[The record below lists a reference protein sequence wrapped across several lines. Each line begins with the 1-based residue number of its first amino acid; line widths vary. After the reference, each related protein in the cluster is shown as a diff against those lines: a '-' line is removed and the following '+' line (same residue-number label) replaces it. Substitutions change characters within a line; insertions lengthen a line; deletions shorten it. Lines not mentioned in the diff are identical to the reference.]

1 MCMIF
6 PQSGSLN
13 YVCVNS
19 KKNVKS
25 RVETHVSIRAE
36 KSQINRGSLILGEK
50 KIFDMLTVR
59 HLNTGIFVYL
69 KCSLCFMYMRKYVHE
84 FSQVTPRKVIYRV
97 CVNCLIGVQHHTL
110 PTFKIILQL
119 FWLLI

>member
-6 PQSGSLN
+6 PQTGSLN
-13 YVCVNS
+13 YVCVNL

-25 RVETHVSIRAE
+25 RVETHISIRAE

-59 HLNTGIFVYL
+59 HLNTDIFKVFIML
-69 KCSLCFMYMRKYVHE
+69 YVHE
-84 FSQVTPRKVIYRV
+84 EICT
-97 CVNCLIGVQHHTL
+97 
-110 PTFKIILQL
+110 
-119 FWLLI
+119 

>member
-1 MCMIF
+1 MISRSFMISSIRYVHDF

-13 YVCVNS
+13 FVCVNS

-59 HLNTGIFVYL
+59 HLNTGIFKV
-69 KCSLCFMYMRKYVHE
+69 FYMLYVHE
-84 FSQVTPRKVIYRV
+84 EIFTRVFSSNSQEGHIS
-97 CVNCLIGVQHHTL
+97 CLCKMFNWRSTSHSPH
-110 PTFKIILQL
+110 F
-119 FWLLI
+119 

>member
-6 PQSGSLN
+6 PQSRSMN

-59 HLNTGIFVYL
+59 HLNTGIFKVF
-69 KCSLCFMYMRKYVHE
+69 FMLYVHMRKYVHE

-97 CVNCLIGVQHHTL
+97 CVNCLIGVQHQTL

>member
-25 RVETHVSIRAE
+25 RVETDVSIRAE

-59 HLNTGIFVYL
+59 HLNTGIFKVFFML
-69 KCSLCFMYMRKYVHE
+69 MYMRKYVHE

-97 CVNCLIGVQHHTL
+97 CVNCLIGLQHHTL

>member
-6 PQSGSLN
+6 PQTGSLN
-13 YVCVNS
+13 YV
-19 KKNVKS
+19 

-59 HLNTGIFVYL
+59 HLNTGIFKVF
-69 KCSLCFMYMRKYVHE
+69 FMLYVHE
-84 FSQVTPRKVIYRV
+84 EIFT
-97 CVNCLIGVQHHTL
+97 
-110 PTFKIILQL
+110 
-119 FWLLI
+119 

>member
-1 MCMIF
+1 MCE
-6 PQSGSLN
+6 L
-13 YVCVNS
+13 

-59 HLNTGIFVYL
+59 HLNTGIFKV
-69 KCSLCFMYMRKYVHE
+69 FYMLYVHE
-84 FSQVTPRKVIYRV
+84 EIFTRVFSSNSQEGHIS
-97 CVNCLIGVQHHTL
+97 CLCKMFNWRSTSHSPH
-110 PTFKIILQL
+110 F
-119 FWLLI
+119 